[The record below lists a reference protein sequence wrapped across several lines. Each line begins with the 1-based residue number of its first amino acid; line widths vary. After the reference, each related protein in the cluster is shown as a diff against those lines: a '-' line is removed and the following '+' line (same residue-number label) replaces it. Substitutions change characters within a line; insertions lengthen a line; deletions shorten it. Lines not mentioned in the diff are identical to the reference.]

1 MTLGKYSYNKMVDD
15 IWDEG
20 EDFIKLKIKLNEIGN
35 QKIELDN
42 FKKKIKKN
50 EKEILKKVD
59 DMNKVNEINEKTNSS
74 KKIPV
79 KVDNVISELTEPEI
93 NDQLELIEFNKNQ
106 LIKVI
111 NYFKYITICNL
122 FIRKKKKL

>member
-111 NYFKYITICNL
+111 
-122 FIRKKKKL
+122 